1 MVLPG
6 GQVQRRQAV
15 GGQRVDGSTV
25 KQQEMCQILSEKHP
39 VVEGETSGVVGG
51 KQQVENVQVSRIETP
66 YTPFGISIGHPLTKG
81 PEQVEQT

>member
-39 VVEGETSGVVGG
+39 VVEGRDEWSRWRETAGGECSG
-51 KQQVENVQVSRIETP
+51 
-66 YTPFGISIGHPLTKG
+66 F
-81 PEQVEQT
+81 